1 MSYGVKKY
9 RMQPPQEGAPGA
21 DLWSQETAGQF
32 VIVSRKAWQPPTDIY
47 ETPHAVVIKMELAGI
62 REGDLDIA
70 ITGEVL
76 TVRGLRRDESE
87 ARKTG
92 YHHLGI
98 AYGECAC
105 DISLPG
111 PVERDQ
117 IAAEYEAGFLLIR
130 LPKAAPRRSGPVR
143 VQVNSQA
150 D

>member
-9 RMQPPQEGAPGA
+9 AMHPPQEGTSGTDP
-21 DLWSQETAGQF
+21 WTPEVSGQF

-47 ETPHAVVIKMELAGI
+47 ETSHSVVIKMELAGI

-70 ITGEVL
+70 ITGETL
-76 TVRGLRRDESE
+76 TIRGLRRDESE

-98 AYGECAC
+98 AYGEFAC

-117 IAAEYEAGFLLIR
+117 IGAEYEAGFLTIR
-130 LPKAAPRRSGPVR
+130 LPKAAPRPAGPVR
-143 VQVNSQA
+143 VQVHPQA
-150 D
+150 H